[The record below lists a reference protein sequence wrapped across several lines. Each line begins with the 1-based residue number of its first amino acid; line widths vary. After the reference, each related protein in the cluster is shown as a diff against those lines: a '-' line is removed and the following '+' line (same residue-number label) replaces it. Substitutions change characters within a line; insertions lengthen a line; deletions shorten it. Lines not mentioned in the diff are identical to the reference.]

1 MTGSLAARGG
11 AANHILGLVATVLG
25 TSCIAALWAFL
36 PLFSMLPGGFDS
48 ARLHTLLAFAAPV
61 AALAVYLLLAFNG
74 YRPGAGRAVAALLL
88 YLIAAAYANY
98 VTSAGLI
105 AGQLGFTLA
114 GALQRIG
121 PEMAFALLR
130 ANAGM
135 MELLLYVVGAGT
147 ALLLGAAPWRAR

>member
-1 MTGSLAARGG
+1 MNRPHSAARTW
-11 AANHILGLVATVLG
+11 NRLLGLLATLLG

-36 PLFSMLPGGFDS
+36 PLFAMLPGGFDS

-61 AALAVYLLLAFNG
+61 AALMVFLLLSFNG
-74 YRPGAGRAVAALLL
+74 YRAGWGRGLAALAL
-88 YLIAAAYANY
+88 YFLAAAYANY

-121 PEMAFALLR
+121 PEMALALWQ
-130 ANAGM
+130 ANQQVM
-135 MELLLYVVGAGT
+135 DLLLYLVGAGS
-147 ALLLGAAPWRAR
+147 ALLLGAAPWRRRP